1 MVEEKKIILNEQ
13 FGFRNYHGTT
23 QKILRMTKAIT
34 DGLNKAQ
41 RTLIIFLY
49 IAKVFDDKV

>member
-23 QKILRMTKAIT
+23 QKILRITKAIT